1 MKQNILPAI
10 RLTLFCAVFFS
21 GFYTLF
27 IFGIA
32 QAAPNNGKG
41 EIIFSEKS
49 NVKSKT
55 SDNTSDVSPKTSYY
69 YANVGQKFDKDEYF
83 WSRPSAVD
91 YNAAGAGGS
100 NKGPSNPDY
109 LKDVEGRIENFLKHN
124 PTVQKSEIP
133 SDIVTASGAGLDPN
147 ISVQAAKVQAQRIA
161 DIRKLDISKVNSLIE
176 KNIESPFLGMF
187 GTEKINVLKLNIA
200 LDKLESQNSEK

>member
-10 RLTLFCAVFFS
+10 RLTLLCAVFFS
-21 GFYTLF
+21 GIYTLF

-41 EIIFSEKS
+41 EIIKSEKS
-49 NVKSKT
+49 LINSEKNDET
-55 SDNTSDVSPKTSYY
+55 SHISPKTSYY
-69 YANVGQKFDKDEYF
+69 YANIGQKFDKDEYF

-109 LKDVEGRIENFLKHN
+109 LKTVQERIGNFMKHN
-124 PTVQKSEIP
+124 PEIQKSEIP
-133 SDIVTASGAGLDPN
+133 SDMVTASGGGLDPN
-147 ISVQAAKVQAQRIA
+147 ISVQAAKVQVKRIA
-161 DIRKLDISKVNSLIE
+161 KIRQIDENKIQELIASNTE
-176 KNIESPFLGMF
+176 KPLLGLF

-200 LDKLESQNSEK
+200 LDGL

>member
-21 GFYTLF
+21 GFYTFL
-27 IFGIA
+27 IYGIA

-41 EIIFSEKS
+41 EIIVSEKS
-49 NVKSKT
+49 NVT
-55 SDNTSDVSPKTSYY
+55 STQSGKASNISPKTSYY

-100 NKGPSNPDY
+100 NKGPSNPNY
-109 LKDVEGRIENFLKHN
+109 LKEVEGRIENFLKHN
-124 PTVQKSEIP
+124 PKIKRSEIP

-161 DIRKLDISKVNSLIE
+161 YIRKIDLKTVNTLIE
-176 KNIESPFLGMF
+176 KNIETPFLGIF

-200 LDKLESQNSEK
+200 LDGLR

>member
-1 MKQNILPAI
+1 MASDILNNNNKMKQNILPAI

-21 GFYTLF
+21 GIYTFL
-27 IFGIA
+27 IYGVA
-32 QAAPNNGKG
+32 QFSPNNGKG
-41 EIIFSEKS
+41 EIIEYNGKKF
-49 NVKSKT
+49 
-55 SDNTSDVSPKTSYY
+55 

-100 NKGPSNPDY
+100 NTGPSNPDY
-109 LKDVEGRIENFLKHN
+109 LKDVEGRIENFMKHN
-124 PTVQKSEIP
+124 PGIQKSEIP

-147 ISVQAAKVQAQRIA
+147 ISVQAAKVQAKRIA
-161 DIRKLDISKVNSLIE
+161 EIRKINQNSVDELIANQIE
-176 KNIESPFLGMF
+176 KPFLGMF

-200 LDKLESQNSEK
+200 LDGLK